1 MALEISKII
10 TDWVPFRSKVIDFG
24 CGDGSLLKDLINTK
38 NICGYGVEID
48 HQMIDKCIEKGIS
61 VIEKDIDKGIQDF
74 ELSNFDIAIMASSI
88 QCLKNPNIDVIS
100 SGTFSDVNTSLSS
113 EQFFISGEEDLLVNV
128 TNAISGT
135 LTNQMSDHGF
145 IIEYSGSYTKDSKSY
160 FVKRFASRN
169 TTNTA
174 IRPKLIIKFNDA
186 IQDNHQNFEFDIT
199 KKYMPLGDGFPCMF
213 SPLHLIE

>member
-1 MALEISKII
+1 MALKISKII

-88 QCLKNPNIDVIS
+88 QCLKNPNIAMRRMLRLSNKCIVTLPNFGYWKCRLALLAGKMPVTPSLPSSWYETENLHLCTIS
-100 SGTFSDVNTSLSS
+100 DFEKLCSDS
-113 EQFFISGEEDLLVNV
+113 
-128 TNAISGT
+128 
-135 LTNQMSDHGF
+135 GF
-145 IIEYSGSYTKDSKSY
+145 IIDERIFLNSSSKKGVLASIMPNI
-160 FVKRFASRN
+160 FASEGVY
-169 TTNTA
+169 
-174 IRPKLIIKFNDA
+174 L
-186 IQDNHQNFEFDIT
+186 
-199 KKYMPLGDGFPCMF
+199 LGRK
-213 SPLHLIE
+213 

>member
-10 TDWVPFRSKVIDFG
+10 TDWVPARSKVIDFG

-88 QCLKNPNIDVIS
+88 QCLKNPNIAMRRMLRLSNKCIVTLPNFGYWKCRLALLAGKMPVTPSLPSSWHETENVHLCTIS
-100 SGTFSDVNTSLSS
+100 DFEKLCSDS
-113 EQFFISGEEDLLVNV
+113 
-128 TNAISGT
+128 
-135 LTNQMSDHGF
+135 GF
-145 IIEYSGSYTKDSKSY
+145 IIDERIFLNSSSKKGVLASIMPNI
-160 FVKRFASRN
+160 FASEGVY
-169 TTNTA
+169 
-174 IRPKLIIKFNDA
+174 L
-186 IQDNHQNFEFDIT
+186 
-199 KKYMPLGDGFPCMF
+199 LGRK
-213 SPLHLIE
+213 

>member
-10 TDWVPFRSKVIDFG
+10 TDWVPARSKVIDFG

-88 QCLKNPNIDVIS
+88 QCLKNPNIAMRRMLRLSNKCIVTLPNFGYWKCRLALLAGKMPVTPSLPSSWYETENLHLCTIS
-100 SGTFSDVNTSLSS
+100 DFEELCSDS
-113 EQFFISGEEDLLVNV
+113 
-128 TNAISGT
+128 
-135 LTNQMSDHGF
+135 GF
-145 IIEYSGSYTKDSKSY
+145 IIDERIFLNGSNKKGLLASIMPNI
-160 FVKRFASRN
+160 FASEGVY
-169 TTNTA
+169 
-174 IRPKLIIKFNDA
+174 LLG
-186 IQDNHQNFEFDIT
+186 
-199 KKYMPLGDGFPCMF
+199 KK
-213 SPLHLIE
+213 

>member
-88 QCLKNPNIDVIS
+88 QCLKNPNIAMRRMLRLSNKCIVTLPNFGYWKCRLALLAGKMPVTPSLPSSWYETENLHLCTIS
-100 SGTFSDVNTSLSS
+100 DFEKLCSDS
-113 EQFFISGEEDLLVNV
+113 
-128 TNAISGT
+128 
-135 LTNQMSDHGF
+135 GF
-145 IIEYSGSYTKDSKSY
+145 IIDERIFLNNSSKKGLLASIMPNI
-160 FVKRFASRN
+160 FASEGVY
-169 TTNTA
+169 
-174 IRPKLIIKFNDA
+174 LLG
-186 IQDNHQNFEFDIT
+186 
-199 KKYMPLGDGFPCMF
+199 KK
-213 SPLHLIE
+213 

>member
-10 TDWVPFRSKVIDFG
+10 TDWVPSRSKVIDFG

-88 QCLKNPNIDVIS
+88 QCLKNPNIAMRRMLRLSNKCIVTLPNFGYWKCRLALLAGKMPVTPSLPSSWYETENLHLCTIS
-100 SGTFSDVNTSLSS
+100 DFEKLCSDS
-113 EQFFISGEEDLLVNV
+113 
-128 TNAISGT
+128 
-135 LTNQMSDHGF
+135 GF
-145 IIEYSGSYTKDSKSY
+145 IIDERIFLNSSSKKGLLASIMPNI
-160 FVKRFASRN
+160 FASEGVY
-169 TTNTA
+169 
-174 IRPKLIIKFNDA
+174 L
-186 IQDNHQNFEFDIT
+186 
-199 KKYMPLGDGFPCMF
+199 LGRK
-213 SPLHLIE
+213 

>member
-10 TDWVPFRSKVIDFG
+10 TDWVPARSKVIDFG

-88 QCLKNPNIDVIS
+88 QCLKNPNIAMRRMLRLSNKCIVTLPNFGYWKCRLALLAGKMPVTPSLPSSWYETENLHLCTIS
-100 SGTFSDVNTSLSS
+100 DFEKLCSDS
-113 EQFFISGEEDLLVNV
+113 
-128 TNAISGT
+128 
-135 LTNQMSDHGF
+135 GF
-145 IIEYSGSYTKDSKSY
+145 IIDERIFLNSSSKKGLLASIMPNI
-160 FVKRFASRN
+160 FASEGVY
-169 TTNTA
+169 
-174 IRPKLIIKFNDA
+174 LLG
-186 IQDNHQNFEFDIT
+186 
-199 KKYMPLGDGFPCMF
+199 KK
-213 SPLHLIE
+213 

>member
-1 MALEISKII
+1 MALKISKII

-88 QCLKNPNIDVIS
+88 QCLKNPNIAMRRMLRLSNKCIVTLPNFGYWKCRLALLAGKMPVTPSLPSSWYETENLHLCTIS
-100 SGTFSDVNTSLSS
+100 DFEKLCSDS
-113 EQFFISGEEDLLVNV
+113 
-128 TNAISGT
+128 
-135 LTNQMSDHGF
+135 GF
-145 IIEYSGSYTKDSKSY
+145 IIDERIFLNGSSKKGLLASIMPNI
-160 FVKRFASRN
+160 FASEGVY
-169 TTNTA
+169 
-174 IRPKLIIKFNDA
+174 LLG
-186 IQDNHQNFEFDIT
+186 
-199 KKYMPLGDGFPCMF
+199 KK
-213 SPLHLIE
+213 